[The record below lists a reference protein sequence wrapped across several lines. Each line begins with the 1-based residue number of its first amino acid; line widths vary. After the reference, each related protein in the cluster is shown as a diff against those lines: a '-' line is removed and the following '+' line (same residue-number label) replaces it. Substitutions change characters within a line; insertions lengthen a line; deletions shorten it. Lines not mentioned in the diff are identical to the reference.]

1 MLPAQTP
8 TGGEGGEEIYSQQ
21 FYNQKREALLS
32 QSLKKENS
40 VFIGVKGKL
49 TGQKLTF
56 LYKAGKR
63 II

>member
-8 TGGEGGEEIYSQQ
+8 TGGGEGGKYSQQ

-40 VFIGVKGKL
+40 VFIRAKGKL